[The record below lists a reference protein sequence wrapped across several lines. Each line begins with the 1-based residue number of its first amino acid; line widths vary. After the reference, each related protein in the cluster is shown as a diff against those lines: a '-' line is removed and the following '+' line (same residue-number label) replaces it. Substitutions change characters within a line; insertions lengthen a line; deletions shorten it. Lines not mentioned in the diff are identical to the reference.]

1 MGAVNR
7 NYILTQ
13 GPLSSTVSHFWAM
26 VWEQNSKVIVMLNN
40 IIEKNQVNRFDFS
53 GISFHLIAKL
63 EFYHLGEMPHILAFR
78 INKLSFG
85 M

>member
-1 MGAVNR
+1 MPAVNR

-40 IIEKNQVNRFDFS
+40 IIEKNQVLFVLTQLYF
-53 GISFHLIAKL
+53 ISLLCFI
-63 EFYHLGEMPHILAFR
+63 
-78 INKLSFG
+78 
-85 M
+85 